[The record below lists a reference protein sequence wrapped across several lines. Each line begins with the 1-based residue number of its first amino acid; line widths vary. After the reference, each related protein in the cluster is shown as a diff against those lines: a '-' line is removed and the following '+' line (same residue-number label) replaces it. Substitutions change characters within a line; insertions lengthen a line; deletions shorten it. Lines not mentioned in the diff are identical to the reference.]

1 MAGNKKER
9 EGGEADYLALILTN
23 HYNLAWNVVK

>member
-9 EGGEADYLALILTN
+9 EGEADYLALILTN